1 MTNLHA
7 LARVLLRYGSGRK
20 RPAEDSPDDEPEPI
34 RRRGLDQCDPPPE
47 DGVVTDMFANEATAD
62 DVVYI
67 EKGGTADDFACF
79 ARLSLQ
85 QLYMNALLNLEWKG
99 SIDAFLARAVDVPVV
114 TAPMKVPGLSRP
126 FTSDEEERIFPGLSG
141 PFFTSAGR
149 LSSSA
154 KDAIADSTHLR
165 ALLDEQ
171 YRTKGLG
178 DTRRRELEDLPPID
192 VFVNYVEQGR
202 TEDAVDA
209 MDAALELRAALTAND
224 VDFLTDVLERLS
236 DSYAHTKVKV
246 SAIYELLKPHAY
258 SERTKTALVDFVRR
272 NFRYCYRHGVGVP
285 AVILSSAPYASHLSA
300 DESRSVQ
307 QFELGFDPVIRA
319 AKSSSA
325 DLKQNVFKTSP
336 LSILMSRYDVTFVLP
351 DDQSLTFEFEHGV
364 GLRTLPYV
372 SPPEAYTLAESQ
384 SSVLRELSAILSS
397 KTLEFDLVAADGGY
411 YASFKHPNIRTDYHD
426 GVVHYRVMAS

>member
-34 RRRGLDQCDPPPE
+34 RRRALDQCDPPPE

-114 TAPMKVPGLSRP
+114 AAPMKVPGLSRP

-154 KDAIADSTHLR
+154 KDAIANSTHLR

-178 DTRRRELEDLPPID
+178 DTRRRELQDLPPID

-209 MDAALELRAALTAND
+209 MDAALDPRTELTAND

-246 SAIYELLKPHAY
+246 SAIYQLDKPHPY

-272 NFRYCYRHGVGVP
+272 NFRYCYRHGVKVP
-285 AVILSSAPYASHLSA
+285 AEILDTYASHLSA

-307 QFELGFDPVIRA
+307 QFKMGFDPVIRA
-319 AKSSSA
+319 AKSSSVE
-325 DLKQNVFKTSP
+325 LKRNLFKTSQP
-336 LSILMSRYDVTFVLP
+336 PSLMARYAVTFVLP
-351 DDQSLTFEFEHGV
+351 DDQSLTFEFEQGV

-372 SPPEAYTLAESQ
+372 SPPEAYTLVESQ
-384 SSVLRELSAILSS
+384 SSVLRDLSAILSS
-397 KTLEFDLVAADGGY
+397 TTLEFDLVEADGGN